1 MKYGMFKLGNT
12 LFNTYEITQGVN
24 VWTGLKHNTGAI
36 TFYLNYQNLFLL
48 LEGEKSRLFSS
59 CNEKGNRCKLA
70 LQILFISKIFGLT
83 FCNYHEKLRVCEGRC
98 RMQILDLGRLQEF

>member
-36 TFYLNYQNLFLL
+36 TFYLNYQNLFLVFRRREIQDYFL
-48 LEGEKSRLFSS
+48 VAMKREIVA
-59 CNEKGNRCKLA
+59 N
-70 LQILFISKIFGLT
+70 
-83 FCNYHEKLRVCEGRC
+83 
-98 RMQILDLGRLQEF
+98 